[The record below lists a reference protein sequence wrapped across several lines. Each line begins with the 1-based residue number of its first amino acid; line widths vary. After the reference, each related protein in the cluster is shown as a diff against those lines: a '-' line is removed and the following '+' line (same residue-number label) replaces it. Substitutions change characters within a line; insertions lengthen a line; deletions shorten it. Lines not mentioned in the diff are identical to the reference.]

1 MSINPISAQSFKGLW
16 HIKQISQYE
25 YGTNTIEK
33 TFTYHPFADE
43 KVDTLDIQEKTKEIV
58 GKYTCTEY
66 DDNDHQFPHTIE
78 NKFEL
83 GEPLK
88 DTAERY
94 STLVKSIVSQYGNI
108 IYIERQVIFMFYSTD
123 CNYIVKVNDG
133 KTHYECYTTEQVKEH
148 IVPDQIDF
156 GKSKSRFDYSDVQ
169 KIR

>member
-43 KVDTLDIQEKTKEIV
+43 KVDTLDIQEKSKEIV

-83 GEPLK
+83 GEQLK
-88 DTAERY
+88 VTAERY
-94 STLVKSIVSQYGNI
+94 STLVKSIVNQYGKGFK
-108 IYIERQVIFMFYSTD
+108 YLEED
-123 CNYIVKVNDG
+123 
-133 KTHYECYTTEQVKEH
+133 QVKEH